1 MRIGILTLPLHTNYG
16 GILQAYAMQ
25 TVLERMGHE
34 AYVIEE
40 EQKPL
45 RLPVWRMPSKYVR
58 RVIRNITGH
67 PYPIFYEQKFNRERP
82 VIRQYTD
89 IFIDKHVKRRFY
101 ASYSDIKETDFDV
114 IIVGSDQV
122 WRPRQFANV
131 RTAFLDFTEGWDIGR
146 MAYAASF
153 GTDAWEYT
161 HGQTKD
167 CSRLLKRFDAV
178 SVREDS
184 GAELCLRHFGVK
196 AEHVLDPTMLL
207 GRDDYTR
214 LFVGQDIPHREGG
227 LLCYILDRT
236 SGTDFIINNVAE
248 QYGLTPFS
256 VNSRVE
262 DINAPLAER
271 VQPPVEQWLAGYC
284 DAEFVVTDSFHA
296 CVFSIIFNKPF
307 YAVANAGRGLSRFR
321 SLLSM
326 FGLEERLLDGSNF
339 YGGIEAL
346 QKGIDWNSV
355 NKKLAAQIDC
365 SVKFVSRIDSL

>member
-1 MRIGILTLPLHTNYG
+1 MKIGILTLPLHTNYG
-16 GILQAYAMQ
+16 GILQAYALQ

-45 RLPVWRMPSKYVR
+45 RLPLWRMPSKYAR
-58 RVIRNITGH
+58 RVIRNLTGH
-67 PYPIFYEQKFNRERP
+67 PYPIFYEQKVNRERP
-82 VIRQYTD
+82 VTRQYTD
-89 IFIDKHVKRRFY
+89 MFISKHVKRKFY
-101 ASYSDIKETDFDV
+101 GRYSDIKETDFDA
-114 IIVGSDQV
+114 IIVGSDQI
-122 WRPRQFANV
+122 WRPCQLADV
-131 RTAFLDFTEGWDIGR
+131 RTAYLDFAKNWSIGR

-153 GTDAWEYT
+153 GTDAWEYS
-161 HGQTKD
+161 HGQTND
-167 CSRLLKRFDAV
+167 CARLLKRFDAV

-184 GAELCLRHFGVK
+184 GVGLCLHHFGVK

-214 LFVGQDIPHREGG
+214 LFAGQDIPHHDGG

-236 SGTDFIINNVAE
+236 PGKDFVINNVAE

-271 VQPPVEQWLAGYC
+271 IQPPVEQWLAGFN

-307 YAVANAGRGLSRFR
+307 YAVGNAGRGLSRFR

-326 FGLEERLLDGSNF
+326 FGLDARLLGDTAS
-339 YGGIEAL
+339 GGCAKPL
-346 QKGIDWNSV
+346 RNDIDWAVVDES
-355 NKKLAAQIDC
+355 LAG
-365 SVKFVSRIDSL
+365 RIASSMQFINCINAL